1 MTKENTTTQVNITRE
16 RMIQLLNEDLA
27 GEYQA
32 IIAYTV
38 YSQVLK
44 GAAYT
49 DIARELEAHAG
60 EELAHA
66 IKIAK
71 QIDYLGGMPGV
82 MPKAVKTSNDPV
94 AMLRADLE
102 NERETVGRYRQRIR
116 QAEAMGEFAL
126 SATLRAIIVQEQ
138 DHEIDLS
145 AALDINVPPAKEP
158 AHKNNGRNQVR
169 ISTPQSDKSSY
180 SDKPK
185 PQAVRIAAGYVK
197 NGLGARSPDARA
209 WATVNK
215 LNGGGKKSGSGRK
228 RN

>member
-1 MTKENTTTQVNITRE
+1 MTKENIDTGLNISRE

-82 MPKAVKTSNDPV
+82 MPKPVKTSNDPV
-94 AMLRADLE
+94 EMLRADLE
-102 NERETVGRYRQRIR
+102 NERATVGRYRQRIR
-116 QAEAMGEFAL
+116 QAQAMGEFAL
-126 SATLRAIIVQEQ
+126 SETLRAIIVQEQ
-138 DHEIDLS
+138 EHEIDLA
-145 AALDINVPPAKEP
+145 AALGIDVPLPKKPA
-158 AHKNNGRNQVR
+158 
-169 ISTPQSDKSSY
+169 D
-180 SDKPK
+180 
-185 PQAVRIAAGYVK
+185 
-197 NGLGARSPDARA
+197 
-209 WATVNK
+209 
-215 LNGGGKKSGSGRK
+215 RK
-228 RN
+228 TGETK

>member
-1 MTKENTTTQVNITRE
+1 MAKQEMKSGFNISRE
-16 RMIQLLNEDLA
+16 QMIQLLNEDLA

-82 MPKAVKTSNDPV
+82 TPKPVKTSNDPV
-94 AMLRADLE
+94 EMLRADLE
-102 NERETVGRYRQRIR
+102 NERETVGRYRERIR
-116 QAEAMGEFAL
+116 QAEVMGEFAL
-126 SATLRAIIVQEQ
+126 SETLRAIIVQEQ
-138 DHEIDLS
+138 EHEIDLS
-145 AALDINVPPAKEP
+145 AALNINVPPAKSP
-158 AHKNNGRNQVR
+158 ADKKIGRKPSKEHPCLKAINPATLTNRSVR
-169 ISTPQSDKSSY
+169 RNTS
-180 SDKPK
+180 KPATRKRVSARK
-185 PQAVRIAAGYVK
+185 PRK
-197 NGLGARSPDARA
+197 HGLGPP
-209 WATVNK
+209 
-215 LNGGGKKSGSGRK
+215 
-228 RN
+228 